1 MARMD
6 LYQVKNVWKGA
17 LLLSAVAIGAL
28 TLWYTEQFAA
38 RLRAEEE
45 RRVELWAEAVESI
58 VQSDPEAD
66 LTLATR
72 IIELNTTI
80 PLILT
85 DANGVILNHRNLPER
100 DTSSAAIEAELTR
113 MMAYAAPIPVH
124 LLPGVDQ
131 FIYRNESTNLR
142 RLRFYPRFLL
152 GIIGAY
158 ILLAYIGFSRARKA
172 EQDRVWTGMARETA
186 HQLGTPLSALYGWT
200 TLLEEEG
207 ASPAA
212 VTEIKKDLARLQTVA
227 DRFSKIG
234 IDGKGQLGDVSELIH
249 STVEY
254 LQRRSSEDIT
264 FTVELP
270 EDLPHVPMQPV
281 LLGWVVENLL
291 RNAMDAMEGRGT
303 LTISG
308 QILSRKVIIDVSDT
322 GKGMSPRVKR
332 SVFNP
337 GFTTKTRGW
346 GLGLSLS
353 KRIIEAGHGGTLSVH
368 RSAPG
373 EGSTFRIELPR

>member
-1 MARMD
+1 MD

-249 STVEY
+249 STVDY

>member
-1 MARMD
+1 MD

-72 IIELNTTI
+72 IIELNTSI

-207 ASPAA
+207 ASPAE

-264 FTVELP
+264 FTIELP
-270 EDLPHVPMQPV
+270 EDLPQVPMQPV

-322 GKGMSPRVKR
+322 GKGMTPRIKR

-353 KRIIEAGHGGTLSVH
+353 KRIIEAGHGGHLSVY
-368 RSAPG
+368 RSAPE

>member
-1 MARMD
+1 MD

-281 LLGWVVENLL
+281 LLGWVLENLL

>member
-1 MARMD
+1 MD

-113 MMAYAAPIPVH
+113 MMAYAAPISVH

-249 STVEY
+249 STVDY

-264 FTVELP
+264 FSVELP
-270 EDLPHVPMQPV
+270 EDLPQVPMQPV

-308 QILSRKVIIDVSDT
+308 QILARKVIIDVIDS

-353 KRIIEAGHGGTLSVH
+353 KRIIEAGHGGHLSVY

>member
-1 MARMD
+1 MD

-234 IDGKGQLGDVSELIH
+234 IDGKGQLGDVYELIH
-249 STVEY
+249 STVDY

-264 FTVELP
+264 FTIELP
-270 EDLPHVPMQPV
+270 EDLPQVPMQPV
-281 LLGWVVENLL
+281 LLGWVVENLM

-353 KRIIEAGHGGTLSVH
+353 KRIIEAGHGGTLSVY

>member
-1 MARMD
+1 
-6 LYQVKNVWKGA
+6 
-17 LLLSAVAIGAL
+17 
-28 TLWYTEQFAA
+28 
-38 RLRAEEE
+38 
-45 RRVELWAEAVESI
+45 
-58 VQSDPEAD
+58 
-66 LTLATR
+66 
-72 IIELNTTI
+72 
-80 PLILT
+80 
-85 DANGVILNHRNLPER
+85 
-100 DTSSAAIEAELTR
+100 
-113 MMAYAAPIPVH
+113 
-124 LLPGVDQ
+124 
-131 FIYRNESTNLR
+131 
-142 RLRFYPRFLL
+142 
-152 GIIGAY
+152 
-158 ILLAYIGFSRARKA
+158 
-172 EQDRVWTGMARETA
+172 
-186 HQLGTPLSALYGWT
+186 
-200 TLLEEEG
+200 LLEEEG

-249 STVEY
+249 STVDY

-281 LLGWVVENLL
+281 LLGWVVENLM

-353 KRIIEAGHGGTLSVH
+353 KRIIEAGHGGTLSVY

>member
-1 MARMD
+1 MD

-186 HQLGTPLSALYGWT
+186 HQLGTPLSALYGWI

-234 IDGKGQLGDVSELIH
+234 IEGKGQLGDVSELIH
-249 STVEY
+249 STVDY

-270 EDLPHVPMQPV
+270 EGLPHVPMQPV
-281 LLGWVVENLL
+281 LLGWVLENLL
-291 RNAMDAMEGRGT
+291 RNAMDAMDGRGT

-332 SVFNP
+332 AVFNP

>member
-1 MARMD
+1 MD

-234 IDGKGQLGDVSELIH
+234 IEGKGQLGDMSELIH
-249 STVEY
+249 STVDY

-270 EDLPHVPMQPV
+270 EGLPHVPMQPV

-291 RNAMDAMEGRGT
+291 RNAMDAMDGRGT

-332 SVFNP
+332 AVFNP

>member
-1 MARMD
+1 MD

-308 QILSRKVIIDVSDT
+308 QILSRKVIIDVNDT

>member
-1 MARMD
+1 MD
-6 LYQVKNVWKGA
+6 LYQIKNLWKGA

-45 RRVELWAEAVESI
+45 RRVELWAEAVTSI

-85 DANGVILNHRNLPER
+85 DANGVVLNHRNLSAR
-100 DTSSAAIEAELTR
+100 DTSSVAIEAELKR
-113 MMAYAAPIPVH
+113 MMAYADPILVH

-152 GIIGAY
+152 GIIGTY

-200 TLLEEEG
+200 ALLEEDG

-212 VTEIKKDLARLQTVA
+212 VAEIKKDLARLQTVA

-234 IDGKGQLGDVSELIH
+234 IDGKGQLGDVSELVH
-249 STVEY
+249 HTVDY

-264 FTVELP
+264 FKVELP
-270 EDLPHVPMQPV
+270 ENFPHIPMQPV
-281 LLGWVVENLL
+281 LLGWVVENLM
-291 RNAMDAMEGRGT
+291 RNAMDAMDGKGD

-308 QILSRKVIIDVSDT
+308 QVLARKIILDVTDS
-322 GKGMSPRVKR
+322 GKGMTPRVKR

-353 KRIIEAGHGGTLSVH
+353 KRIIEAGHKGHLTVY

-373 EGSTFRIELPR
+373 EGSTFRIELPS

>member
-1 MARMD
+1 MD

-58 VQSDPEAD
+58 VQSDPESD

-234 IDGKGQLGDVSELIH
+234 IEGKGQLGDVSELIH

-291 RNAMDAMEGRGT
+291 RNAMDAMDGRGT

-332 SVFNP
+332 AVFNP

>member
-1 MARMD
+1 
-6 LYQVKNVWKGA
+6 
-17 LLLSAVAIGAL
+17 
-28 TLWYTEQFAA
+28 
-38 RLRAEEE
+38 
-45 RRVELWAEAVESI
+45 
-58 VQSDPEAD
+58 
-66 LTLATR
+66 
-72 IIELNTTI
+72 
-80 PLILT
+80 
-85 DANGVILNHRNLPER
+85 
-100 DTSSAAIEAELTR
+100 
-113 MMAYAAPIPVH
+113 
-124 LLPGVDQ
+124 
-131 FIYRNESTNLR
+131 
-142 RLRFYPRFLL
+142 
-152 GIIGAY
+152 
-158 ILLAYIGFSRARKA
+158 
-172 EQDRVWTGMARETA
+172 MARETA

-234 IDGKGQLGDVSELIH
+234 IDGIGQLGDVYELIH

-281 LLGWVVENLL
+281 LLGWVVENLM